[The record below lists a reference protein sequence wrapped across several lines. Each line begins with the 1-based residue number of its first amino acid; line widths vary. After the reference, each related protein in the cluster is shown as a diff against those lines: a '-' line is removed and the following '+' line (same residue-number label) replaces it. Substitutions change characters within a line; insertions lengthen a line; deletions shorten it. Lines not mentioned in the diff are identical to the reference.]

1 MIDDRIA
8 TVMQWQTPSE
18 KRKWVARAVDSSVW
32 HRGATAD
39 EAMGAAL
46 GTICSICG
54 AVQFDSPGGIT
65 CPNGHGGASSTD
77 DVSDLF

>member
-8 TVMQWQTPSE
+8 TVMQWVTPSE

-32 HRGATAD
+32 HRGATAE
-39 EAMGAAL
+39 EAMVAAL
-46 GTICSICG
+46 GDVP
-54 AVQFDSPGGIT
+54 AE
-65 CPNGHGGASSTD
+65 TD

>member
-8 TVMQWQTPSE
+8 TVMQWLTPSE

-32 HRGATAD
+32 HRGATAE
-39 EAMGAAL
+39 EAMVAAL
-46 GTICSICG
+46 GDVTPPPP
-54 AVQFDSPGGIT
+54 AV
-65 CPNGHGGASSTD
+65 D